1 MHAKIWNSLFFWNKS
16 KCQIKV
22 PYFQLFYAKVTN
34 FWKMILKKM
43 KNRIAILI
51 NRIPILCKMS
61 QARSTSVMNDESF

>member
-1 MHAKIWNSLFFWNKS
+1 
-16 KCQIKV
+16 
-22 PYFQLFYAKVTN
+22 
-34 FWKMILKKM
+34 M